1 MGIDCYVEEPFQFMD
16 ATPFLPVGAANSTR
30 NGVEATVSWSEVSAD
45 SSSATIM
52 LATLAVTIVIVLGVA
67 IRFASVNQESREIDY
82 TTDDDER
89 VDRFAQMMDEDDD

>member
-1 MGIDCYVEEPFQFMD
+1 MD
-16 ATPFLPVGAANSTR
+16 STPFLPVGSANSTR
-30 NGVEATVSWSEVSAD
+30 NGVEATVSWSEVSSD

-67 IRFASVNQESREIDY
+67 IRFASVNQDRREIDY
-82 TTDDDER
+82 TSDDDER